1 MCTTSH
7 SHLII
12 HRNVL
17 RTLFDHI
24 INQIMALVDRQID
37 EAQDKGQNIQAVLLV
52 GGFGTNKYI
61 YKRLKNAH
69 RSDGIEVLQVPGG

>member
-1 MCTTSH
+1 
-7 SHLII
+7 
-12 HRNVL
+12 
-17 RTLFDHI
+17 
-24 INQIMALVDRQID
+24 MALVDRQID